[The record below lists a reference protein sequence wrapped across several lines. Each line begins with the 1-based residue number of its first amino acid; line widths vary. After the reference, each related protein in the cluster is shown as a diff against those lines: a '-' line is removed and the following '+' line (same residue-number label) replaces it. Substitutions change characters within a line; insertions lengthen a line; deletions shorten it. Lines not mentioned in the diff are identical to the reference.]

1 MDKFLIK
8 MPIKAKNNDILEEK
22 PVVKNETSKPAAKQS
37 NKNTIVQVKEKENAQ
52 ANESPKQG
60 RAGRKAKPAV
70 KRKNL
75 DTPEVN
81 EEKETAESEN
91 PPKRRSGR
99 LTRSTRSMAED
110 GTPSPEKVV
119 PEKLPFIKYRGEIK
133 YFTENQDIAA
143 SADDVMQWVD
153 KQTDAD
159 VVPMAFDMEWPFSF
173 QTGPGKSSV
182 IQICVDEKCCY
193 VYQLSNLKKLPAA
206 LVALINHPKVR
217 LHGVNIK
224 ADFRKLQRDFPEVSA
239 DALIE
244 KCVDLGVWCNEVCET
259 GGRWSLER
267 LANFIAKRAM
277 DKSKKV
283 RMSKWHV
290 IPLDENQ
297 LMYAAIDV
305 YIGQVIYRDLEQREK
320 QKLINELAFKEQNGE
335 AAFKAVK
342 GLGETF
348 LTKINE
354 ITL

>member
-1 MDKFLIK
+1 
-8 MPIKAKNNDILEEK
+8 
-22 PVVKNETSKPAAKQS
+22 
-37 NKNTIVQVKEKENAQ
+37 KEKENTQ
-52 ANESPKQG
+52 EDNTPKLTKTG
-60 RAGRKAKPAV
+60 RTGRSSI

-81 EEKETAESEN
+81 QEKESVESEN
-91 PPKRRSGR
+91 PPKRRSTR
-99 LTRSTRSMAED
+99 TTRSTRSMAD
-110 GTPSPEKVV
+110 GGTPSPEKEK
-119 PEKLPFIKYRGEIK
+119 PEKLPFIKYKGAIK
-133 YFTENQDIAA
+133 YYTESQDIAA
-143 SADDVMQWVD
+143 SADDVMQWVE
-153 KQTDAD
+153 KQKEDI
-159 VVPMAFDMEWPFSF
+159 VPMAFDMEWPFSF

-193 VYQLSNLKKLPAA
+193 IYQLTNLKKLPSA

-244 KCVDLGVWCNEVCET
+244 KCVDLGVWCNVICQT

-267 LANFIAKRAM
+267 LANFICRKAM

-320 QKLINELAFKEQNGE
+320 TKLENEKKFKEENGE
-335 AAFKAVK
+335 TAFKAVK
-342 GLGETF
+342 ALGENF
-348 LTKINE
+348 LSKMNE
-354 ITL
+354 VTL

>member
-1 MDKFLIK
+1 MPAKSDNSNTPEQKIPAKEETPKETKATKVKMD
-8 MPIKAKNNDILEEK
+8 
-22 PVVKNETSKPAAKQS
+22 S
-37 NKNTIVQVKEKENAQ
+37 NKRKKQETPETVKDKENAET
-52 ANESPKQG
+52 ES
-60 RAGRKAKPAV
+60 
-70 KRKNL
+70 
-75 DTPEVN
+75 
-81 EEKETAESEN
+81 
-91 PPKRRSGR
+91 PPKRRSAR

-110 GTPSPEKVV
+110 GDPSPEKEI
-119 PEKLPFIKYRGEIK
+119 PEKLPFIRYKGAIK
-133 YFTENQDIAA
+133 YYTENHEIAA
-143 SADDVMQWVD
+143 SADEVMQWVE
-153 KQTDAD
+153 KQTEAD

-182 IQICVDEKCCY
+182 IQICVDERCCY
-193 VYQLSNLKKLPAA
+193 VYQLSKLKKIPAA
-206 LVALINHPKVR
+206 LVALLNHPKVR

-224 ADFRKLQRDFPEVSA
+224 ADFRKLQRDFPEVAA
-239 DALIE
+239 DPLIE

-267 LANFIAKRAM
+267 LANFIAKKAM

-320 QKLINELAFKEQNGE
+320 LKQKNEKDFIDLNGD

-342 GLGETF
+342 ALGENF
-348 LTKINE
+348 LSKINE
-354 ITL
+354 VTL